1 MKVGVDLVDI
11 DRIRNLRRPERF
23 RKKILTEKERKNQK
37 KADTV
42 AGLFAA
48 KEAIMK
54 LLGKGISK
62 ISFRDIEIDHDVE
75 GKPKVTLYGA
85 AKAEAYKKGI
95 SEIELSISHEKK
107 VAIAVAFAV
116 SSTKDV
122 HLDFELC
129 SLLPAR
135 DSHGHKGVFGKVAVI
150 GGSTGMSG
158 SIYMSSMAALRSGS
172 GVVYTVVPR
181 TLERRMAAKSIE
193 NIVISVEDSGRG
205 HFTQDSVTEIL
216 NHVKDMDAIAI
227 GPGMGRDSE
236 TADVVKEILASYPNP
251 VVLDADGL
259 NAIADKPEILLNRKA
274 ETVLTPHE
282 MEMSRLVKAGP
293 ETVAER
299 RKEFAQEF
307 ARRYGVVLLLKG
319 SGTIISDG
327 IETYENATGN
337 SGMATAGSGD
347 VLTGVILSFLGRGV
361 SALTAARIGA
371 YVHGLAGDIFRIERG
386 EDGLIA
392 TDLIQRL
399 PDALHK
405 MRRRVE
411 ND

>member
-1 MKVGVDLVDI
+1 
-11 DRIRNLRRPERF
+11 
-23 RKKILTEKERKNQK
+23 
-37 KADTV
+37 
-42 AGLFAA
+42 
-48 KEAIMK
+48 
-54 LLGKGISK
+54 
-62 ISFRDIEIDHDVE
+62 
-75 GKPKVTLYGA
+75 
-85 AKAEAYKKGI
+85 
-95 SEIELSISHEKK
+95 
-107 VAIAVAFAV
+107 
-116 SSTKDV
+116 
-122 HLDFELC
+122 
-129 SLLPAR
+129 
-135 DSHGHKGVFGKVAVI
+135 
-150 GGSTGMSG
+150 
-158 SIYMSSMAALRSGS
+158 MAAHSGS

-181 TLERRMAAKSIE
+181 TGTQGAKSRKHRHF
-193 NIVISVEDSGRG
+193 VEDSGRG
-205 HFTQDSVTEIL
+205 HLQDSVTEIL

-347 VLTGVILSFLGRGV
+347 VLTGIILSFWG
-361 SALTAARIGA
+361 AAFHATTLIGA
-371 YVHGLAGDIFRIERG
+371 YVHVWLGGYTTLEQVKTVG
-386 EDGLIA
+386 A
-392 TDLIQRL
+392 TDLINGA
-399 PDALHK
+399 DAP
-405 MRRRVE
+405 
-411 ND
+411 